1 MVRGRGQ
8 VLAFVVAHP
17 DDDVMGASGLV
28 ALHRDDP
35 DLRFVLVHATAGEA
49 GQIAP
54 GSGATRATLGEVRRE
69 EDRRGWAAV
78 GRLPDRHEWL
88 GLPDGGLA
96 ALAPGLLVDRI
107 ADILGEERPDVV
119 CTFGPDGIT
128 GHPDHIAVGAA
139 TSEAFMRFA
148 DGGGGDG
155 GFRRLFH
162 AALPER
168 ASRFL
173 ERWNDRLRAEGKRTL
188 DPDDPLHPRT
198 VPMDRIACT
207 IDQRDVVEVV
217 RAAFGEHRTQW
228 AWPWTEYTDEEWRR
242 AVGATHLVQ
251 AWPHRP
257 PDAPMLQDPFEGL
270 AIDVDRPHAEQADL
284 EPAQGG

>member
-1 MVRGRGQ
+1 MVRGRGR

-17 DDDVMGASGLV
+17 DDDVMGAGGLV

-35 DLRFVLVHATAGEA
+35 DLRFVLVHATDGEA

-69 EDRRGWAAV
+69 EDRRGWVAV

-88 GLPDGGLA
+88 GL
-96 ALAPGLLVDRI
+96 
-107 ADILGEERPDVV
+107 
-119 CTFGPDGIT
+119 
-128 GHPDHIAVGAA
+128 
-139 TSEAFMRFA
+139 TSEAFLRFA
-148 DGGGGDG
+148 GGGGA

-173 ERWNDRLRAEGKRTL
+173 ERWNDRLSAEGKRTL
-188 DPDDPLHPRT
+188 DPNDPLHPRT

-207 IDQRDVVEVV
+207 IDQRAVVEVV

-228 AWPWTEYTDEEWRR
+228 AWPWTEYTDDEWRR

-251 AWPHRP
+251 AWPHRHA
-257 PDAPMLQDPFEGL
+257 DAPMLQDPFEGL
-270 AIDVDRPHAEQADL
+270 ATADHRAHPQQVGL
-284 EPAQGG
+284 GPARRG

>member
-1 MVRGRGQ
+1 MVRGRGR

-17 DDDVMGASGLV
+17 DDDVMGAGGLV

-35 DLRFVLVHATAGEA
+35 DLRFVLVHATDGEA

-69 EDRRGWAAV
+69 EDRRGWVAV

-96 ALAPGLLVDRI
+96 ALASGLLVDRI
-107 ADILGEERPDVV
+107 ADVFAEERPDVV

-139 TSEAFMRFA
+139 TSEAFLRFA
-148 DGGGGDG
+148 GGGGA

-173 ERWNDRLRAEGKRTL
+173 ERWNDRLSAEGKRTL
-188 DPDDPLHPRT
+188 DPNDPLHPRT

-207 IDQRDVVEVV
+207 IDQRAVVEVV

-228 AWPWTEYTDEEWRR
+228 AWPWTEYTDDEWRR

-251 AWPHRP
+251 AWPHRHA
-257 PDAPMLQDPFEGL
+257 DAPMLQDPFEGL
-270 AIDVDRPHAEQADL
+270 ATADHRAHPQQVGL
-284 EPAQGG
+284 GPARRG